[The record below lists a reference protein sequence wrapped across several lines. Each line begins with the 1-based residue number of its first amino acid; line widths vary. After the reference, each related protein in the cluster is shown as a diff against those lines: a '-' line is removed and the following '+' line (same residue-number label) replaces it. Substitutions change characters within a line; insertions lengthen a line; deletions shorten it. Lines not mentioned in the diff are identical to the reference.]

1 MGGGGIVVNLVPPFK
16 SNNGISPESN
26 ILLSDGFVLCIVAFL
41 TGNIK
46 HQTPKQHNK
55 YFVDKLQTTTI
66 RTMGR
71 KKRKVV
77 VEDAVTVDTG
87 VDPQTEGIQQ
97 QEQQKKDNNDQQQ
110 QQQQQNEPSKSKS
123 KSDGT
128 DNVNGNGGNTEA
140 KKASSS
146 YAMTSHS
153 AEIIDEDMY
162 ISDGSE
168 SDEDLMTDLHQPSEL
183 SAANDEENDDDGE
196 QNQQPSNLAGR
207 SIEMVLSG
215 SRMGLM
221 RKGIYRPSTLVQP
234 NRQWSRQS
242 TTKDNKNAA
251 GGVEEGAPSH
261 NGEAAPNE
269 DVEDPA
275 VAEERRKREKEEELA
290 KLDPAERAARLLAEK
305 QKKLEE
311 AKVLARRLESEEN
324 AGRDSCMFSKRTSFD
339 IQFDHIEEKQ
349 WERGGDMTDYFN
361 YGFSEEDWLEYGE
374 QQLMIR
380 QELLDANRQNRPPDH
395 SIVPVIPKV
404 SIML

>member
-1 MGGGGIVVNLVPPFK
+1 
-16 SNNGISPESN
+16 
-26 ILLSDGFVLCIVAFL
+26 
-41 TGNIK
+41 
-46 HQTPKQHNK
+46 
-55 YFVDKLQTTTI
+55 
-66 RTMGR
+66 MGR

-77 VEDAVTVDTG
+77 VVDDTTADDVDA
-87 VDPQTEGIQQ
+87 DPQTEGIQQ
-97 QEQQKKDNNDQQQ
+97 QEQQKQDDN
-110 QQQQQNEPSKSKS
+110 QQQQQNATSKSKS
-123 KSDGT
+123 EDGT
-128 DNVNGNGGNTEA
+128 DNVNGNGDTTEA

-168 SDEDLMTDLHQPSEL
+168 SDEDLMTDLHQPPEV
-183 SAANDEENDDDGE
+183 SAGNDDENDDDGE

-251 GGVEEGAPSH
+251 GGVEEGASS
-261 NGEAAPNE
+261 NGEASPNNE

-275 VAEERRKREKEEELA
+275 IAEERRKREKEEELA

-324 AGRDSCMFSKRTSFD
+324 AGRDPGLFSKRTSFD

-404 SIML
+404 SVVL

>member
-1 MGGGGIVVNLVPPFK
+1 MV
-16 SNNGISPESN
+16 
-26 ILLSDGFVLCIVAFL
+26 LLCVIVAFL

-77 VEDAVTVDTG
+77 VEDAVPVDTG

-183 SAANDEENDDDGE
+183 SAANDEENDGDGE

-251 GGVEEGAPSH
+251 GGVEEGATSN

>member
-1 MGGGGIVVNLVPPFK
+1 ME
-16 SNNGISPESN
+16 SPEYITFTIKN
-26 ILLSDGFVLCIVAFL
+26 ILKQHKLLYSINTLC
-41 TGNIK
+41 IK
-46 HQTPKQHNK
+46 HQTPNSKHNK
-55 YFVDKLQTTTI
+55 YFVDKLQTTTT

-77 VEDAVTVDTG
+77 VVDDATADDVDA
-87 VDPQTEGIQQ
+87 DPQTEGIQQ
-97 QEQQKKDNNDQQQ
+97 QEQQKQDDN
-110 QQQQQNEPSKSKS
+110 QQQQQNATSKSKS
-123 KSDGT
+123 EDGT
-128 DNVNGNGGNTEA
+128 DNVNGNGDTTEA

-168 SDEDLMTDLHQPSEL
+168 SDEDLMTDLHQPPEV
-183 SAANDEENDDDGE
+183 SAGNDDENDDDGE

-251 GGVEEGAPSH
+251 GGVEEGASS
-261 NGEAAPNE
+261 NGEASPNNE

-275 VAEERRKREKEEELA
+275 IAEERRKREKEEELA

-324 AGRDSCMFSKRTSFD
+324 AGRDPGLFSKRTSFD

-404 SIML
+404 SVVL

>member
-1 MGGGGIVVNLVPPFK
+1 MASPPNQTYFYQMV
-16 SNNGISPESN
+16 
-26 ILLSDGFVLCIVAFL
+26 LLCVIVALFL
-41 TGNIK
+41 KGNIK

-97 QEQQKKDNNDQQQ
+97 QEQQKKDNNDQ

-183 SAANDEENDDDGE
+183 SAANDEENDGDGE

-242 TTKDNKNAA
+242 TTKDNKNAP
-251 GGVEEGAPSH
+251 GGVEEGATSN